1 MDASERFGPC
11 RDLHRAERHSLRRNG
26 ARDSVTSKAI
36 RDNVVRSKDVKDESL
51 TSADISDD
59 AFTAGLRGPEGPP
72 GEQGLQGEPGAPGER
87 GEPGL
92 PGPSTGQAGGAL
104 AGSFPD
110 PSLAAG
116 AVGAAE
122 LSDEV
127 RARRIDVSMV
137 QGDPTQTVMTLP
149 GGTTVDAQ
157 CFDNG
162 GLAQGALSFRVAAAS
177 TLDSWLRT
185 IEFAGNRD
193 EFRVGVPVASGNRA
207 DMIPI
212 FDGSGGAAATG
223 SGGSSSP
230 PERERSPRTPQ
241 PRFKGSEPTAPAGSR
256 AQWSRRPRSKR

>member
-1 MDASERFGPC
+1 MGLVPFVIALSGTAF
-11 RDLHRAERHSLRRNG
+11 AATA

-51 TSADISDD
+51 TSADIAD
-59 AFTAGLRGPEGPP
+59 AAFPPAFLAWRPP
-72 GEQGLQGEPGAPGER
+72 GEPGEPGLQGEPGAPGER
-87 GEPGL
+87 GEPGP
-92 PGPSTGQAGGAL
+92 PGPSTGPAGGAL

-110 PSLAAG
+110 PGLASG

-137 QGDPTQTVMTLP
+137 QGDPLQTVMTLP

-162 GLAQGALSFRVAAAS
+162 GLAQGSLSFRVAAAS

-212 FDGSGGAAATG
+212 FDGSGGVAATGMGGFVLTSGGRTFNANAAATV
-223 SGGSSSP
+223 
-230 PERERSPRTPQ
+230 Q
-241 PRFKGSEPTAPAGSR
+241 RFGANGTCRFTGTVIPAT
-256 AQWSRRPRSKR
+256 